1 MLAYFFKGEL
11 KMIIETKGKKVN
23 LVYRT
28 RKVVKIN
35 NILNGKNFE
44 ELYFN
49 ALNKKDIEALAQVIF
64 VFAEDADTGLKAFD
78 SVDEVYDFID
88 DYMAEKAKT
97 YEIIYREIAEDINK
111 EGFFNKK
118 MTEEELMSR
127 VDSPI
132 GLNVDE
138 IVQKS
143 AEKAIANIIEPE
155 LMGQISKG

>member
-1 MLAYFFKGEL
+1 
-11 KMIIETKGKKVN
+11 MIIETKGKKVN

-28 RKVVKIN
+28 RKIVKIN

-49 ALNKKDIEALAQVIF
+49 ALNKKDIDALSQVIF
-64 VFAEDADTGLKAFD
+64 VFAEDVDTGLKAFD
-78 SVDEVYDFID
+78 TVDQVYDFID

-97 YEIIYREIAEDINK
+97 YEIIYKEIAEDINK